1 MNKDKRIENET
12 NFKSSFGYLGA
23 DLVEANSN
31 SPFRGSGRNYLYS
44 EADMKLMR
52 AAEDSLLM
60 GQNRVEE
67 LKLFAKNAGVKRI
80 GIAHCVGMTKEA
92 LHLKERLSDN
102 FEVYTVDCKYQKI
115 KASDF
120 FDDESVK
127 GTSCNP
133 SGQADF
139 LAQNKT
145 DLNISFGLCVGHD
158 IVFNMKSKAP
168 TTTLV
173 VKDREHKHNPYQEFL
188 K

>member
-1 MNKDKRIENET
+1 ME
-12 NFKSSFGYLGA
+12 
-23 DLVEANSN
+23 DLEQQKK
-31 SPFRGSGRNYLYS
+31 LYS
-44 EADMKLMR
+44 AEDLTIMR

-67 LKLFAKNAGVKRI
+67 LKLFAKNTGVKRI

-92 LHLKERLSDN
+92 NLLKERLSDT
-102 FEVYTVDCKYQKI
+102 FEVYTVDCKHAKI
-115 KASDF
+115 KSSDLLN
-120 FDDESVK
+120 DELVK

-133 SGQADF
+133 AGQAKF
-139 LAQNKT
+139 LADQHT

-158 IVFNMKSKAP
+158 ILFNLKSEAP

-173 VKDREHKHNPYQEFL
+173 VKDREHKHNPFQEFL